1 MMVPPIKYGFE
12 PHYQSFK
19 KGIAPGQ
26 AVKKSHTP
34 KKCMT
39 FPNNLKLF
47 FYRLLI
53 VTLTGIT

>member
-19 KGIAPGQ
+19 KRDCARQ

-47 FYRLLI
+47 FIGY
-53 VTLTGIT
+53 